1 MLYGQS
7 SGWWIRG
14 NIESLIKYLQMI
26 FNFLIITKGNFW
38 KHFRQFL
45 PINKLAA
52 S

>member
-26 FNFLIITKGNFW
+26 LNSGSLQKATSGNTLDNFY
-38 KHFRQFL
+38 Q
-45 PINKLAA
+45 
-52 S
+52 